1 MDCCIASNVL
11 QINQNKKKEM
21 LIYSIAECTFV
32 VVFSPTQWRNASQS
46 PACWATYAVIL
57 NLARQKYRKAKS
69 PNEENS
75 SRLVMNVSGLETS
88 KKLSNLAFVSKC
100 QDFYTKALDDILYIF
115 PSFPKRP
122 K

>member
-1 MDCCIASNVL
+1 MYICC
-11 QINQNKKKEM
+11 
-21 LIYSIAECTFV
+21 CF
-32 VVFSPTQWRNASQS
+32 FPTQWRNASQS

-88 KKLSNLAFVSKC
+88 KKLSDLAFVSKC
-100 QDFYTKALDDILYIF
+100 QDFYTKAPDDILYIYF
-115 PSFPKRP
+115 HHFQNVLNKCSKMC
-122 K
+122 